1 MEQLKFDY
9 ATEAELFDSN
19 TEAEL
24 SSSARQN
31 SRRKS
36 ARNKP
41 PGNKPLGYQPLG
53 YKRFARAADAIRFA
67 IEDLPPERL
76 LGTFLAVADVRYE
89 SAQIRRLYE
98 SSDYPLARATD
109 GLTR

>member
-1 MEQLKFDY
+1 VEKPKFDY
-9 ATEAELFDSN
+9 ATEAELFDYS
-19 TEAEL
+19 TEAQL
-24 SSSARQN
+24 FSSRRGN

-36 ARNKP
+36 
-41 PGNKPLGYQPLG
+41 LGYQPLG

-67 IEDLPPERL
+67 IEDLSPEL
-76 LGTFLAVADVRYE
+76 LPGTFLAVADVRYE
-89 SAQIRRLYE
+89 GAQIRRLYE